1 MQGAQKPSMSDG
13 FFNSLRLSPIDC
25 GGFVLPEKIT
35 TKKIIDMKRKSQ
47 RIVELTAYD
56 YPSAMLADEA
66 GVDIILVGDSLG
78 MVVLG
83 YENTL
88 KVTLEDMIY
97 HTKAV
102 VRGAKRPLVITDMPF
117 MSYQI
122 SKEQALESAGR
133 IIKEGEAHGVK
144 LEGGDRMVET
154 IAFITQSGIP
164 VQAHLGLTPQS
175 INQIGGYSVQGKSD
189 KSARKMLSDAKAI
202 EQAGAFS
209 LVLECVPDQ
218 LAKLISEEI
227 SIPTIG
233 IGAGKDTDGQVLVFH
248 DLLGYS
254 RGYLPKFVRR
264 YENLADTIKVAIEH
278 YSEDVRSGLFPGDEE
293 IYQIK
298 NLELSELLKEINQKE
313 NE

>member
-1 MQGAQKPSMSDG
+1 
-13 FFNSLRLSPIDC
+13 
-25 GGFVLPEKIT
+25 
-35 TKKIIDMKRKSQ
+35 MKRKSH

-122 SKEQALESAGR
+122 SKEQALENAGR
-133 IIKEGEAHGVK
+133 IIKEGEAQAVK
-144 LEGGDRMVET
+144 LEGGDRMIET

-175 INQIGGYSVQGKSD
+175 IHQIGGYSVQGKSD
-189 KSARKMLSDAKAI
+189 KAARKMLSDAKAI

-264 YENLADTIKVAIEH
+264 YENLADSIKMAIEH
-278 YSEDVRSGLFPGDEE
+278 YSEDVRNGLFPGDEE
-293 IYQIK
+293 VYQIK
-298 NLELSELLKEINQKE
+298 NLELSELLNEMNKKE

>member
-1 MQGAQKPSMSDG
+1 MSDG
-13 FFNSLRLSPIDC
+13 FFNSLRLSPIEC
-25 GGFVLPEKIT
+25 GGFSLPDRIT
-35 TKKIIDMKRKSQ
+35 TRKILDMKRKSQ

-122 SKEQALESAGR
+122 SKEQALENAGR
-133 IIKEGEAHGVK
+133 IIKEGEAQAVK
-144 LEGGDRMVET
+144 LEGGDRMIET

-175 INQIGGYSVQGKSD
+175 IHQIGGYSVQGKSD
-189 KSARKMLSDAKAI
+189 KAARKMLSDAIAI

-264 YENLADTIKVAIEH
+264 YENLADSIKMAIEH
-278 YSEDVRSGLFPGDEE
+278 YSEDVRNGLFPGDEE
-293 IYQIK
+293 VYQIK
-298 NLELSELLKEINQKE
+298 NLELSELLNEMNKKE